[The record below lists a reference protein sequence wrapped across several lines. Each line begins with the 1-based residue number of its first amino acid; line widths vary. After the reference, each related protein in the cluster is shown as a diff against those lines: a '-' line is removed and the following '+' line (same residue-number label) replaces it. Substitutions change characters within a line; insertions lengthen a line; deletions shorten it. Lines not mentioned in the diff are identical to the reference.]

1 MRKSLAILAML
12 AAFCLPAQGAA
23 QGLTKH
29 KLLVVSIDGMD
40 WRYLRDADALG
51 LKLPN
56 IRKLLARSQVAD
68 GVVGVWPTVTWP
80 SHTSML
86 TGEPPFRHGILANAS
101 GPLDV
106 SQSYWSA
113 TKIKVPTLTQCATAA
128 GLTTAAVNWPVTVNA
143 NLTWNL
149 PEAYAK
155 RNGDSSDL
163 ESVDRYGTPGLVAEI
178 TRAHPS
184 FAYRWLDDR
193 TRTLATVYLLKIK
206 KPDLLLL
213 HLAELDSESH
223 EEGPFTSSAN
233 AVAER
238 TDELIGDI
246 LKAMPKDYDVA
257 LVSDHGFERIDHV
270 ANLRTMAAS
279 AGVGGEM
286 KITGGLV
293 TTTDAQV
300 ADWLRRQAGK
310 GDVGREI
317 AHDEVMRFAGLDVL
331 AAFEP
336 AAHVIFGN
344 AAGGPAHTPSA
355 AAGTHGFWPTRP
367 DYHSIFALSGP
378 GTKPGKIGEIEMV
391 SLRDRFAQLLGLTCP
406 ASSR

>member
-1 MRKSLAILAML
+1 MRKSLAILALL
-12 AAFCLPAQGAA
+12 AAFCLPGAAQGAA
-23 QGLTKH
+23 KH
-29 KLLVVSIDGMD
+29 KLLLVSIDGMD

-68 GVVGVWPTVTWP
+68 GVIGVWPTVTWP
-80 SHTSML
+80 SHTTML

-101 GPLDV
+101 GPLDI

-113 TKIKVPTLTQCATAA
+113 AKIKAPTLTQCAADA
-128 GLTTAAVNWPVTVNA
+128 GLTTAAINWPVTVNA
-143 NLTWNL
+143 NLNWNL

-163 ESVDRYGTPGLVAEI
+163 ASVDRYGTPGLVAEI
-178 TRAHPS
+178 TRTYPS

-193 TRTLATVYLLKIK
+193 TRTLATVYLLKTK

-213 HLAELDSESH
+213 HLAELDSEAH
-223 EEGPFTSSAN
+223 EEGPFTPSAN

-238 TDELIGDI
+238 SDELIGDI
-246 LKAMPKDYDVA
+246 LKALPKDYAVA

-270 ANLRTMAAS
+270 ANLKVMAAA
-279 AGVGGEM
+279 AGISVEM
-286 KITGGLV
+286 KIAGGLV
-293 TTTDAQV
+293 STTDAQ
-300 ADWLRRQAGK
+300 AANWLRQQAGR
-310 GDVGREI
+310 GDVGRQI
-317 AHDEVMRFAGLDVL
+317 APDELKRFAGFDAL

-336 AAHVIFGN
+336 APHVVFGN
-344 AAGGPAHTPSA
+344 ASSGPAHTPSA
-355 AAGTHGFWPTRP
+355 NAGTHGFWPTRP

-378 GTKPGKIGEIEMV
+378 DIKPDKLGEIEMV
-391 SLRDRFAQLLGLTCP
+391 SLRDRFARVLGLSCP
-406 ASSR
+406 ASGR

>member
-1 MRKSLAILAML
+1 MRKQLAIVAAL
-12 AAFCLPAQGAA
+12 AALCLPVQAA
-23 QGLTKH
+23 AKH
-29 KLLVVSIDGMD
+29 KLLIVSVDGMD

-56 IRKLLARSQVAD
+56 IRKLLAHAQVAD

-86 TGEPPFRHGILANAS
+86 TGVAPFRHGILANAS
-101 GPLDV
+101 GPLDIT
-106 SQSYWSA
+106 QSYWSA
-113 TKIKVPTLTQCATAA
+113 TKIKAPTLTQCATAA

-155 RNGDSSDL
+155 RSGDSSDL
-163 ESVDRYGTPGLVAEI
+163 ESVDRYGTPGLVAQI

-184 FAYRWLDDR
+184 FGYRWLDDR
-193 TRTLATVYLLKIK
+193 TRTVATVYLLQHKQ
-206 KPDLLLL
+206 PDLLLL
-213 HLAELDSESH
+213 HLAELDSEAH
-223 EEGPFTSSAN
+223 EEGPFTPAAN

-238 TDELIGDI
+238 SDELIGDI
-246 LKAMPKDYDVA
+246 LKALPKGYDVA

-270 ANLRTMAAS
+270 ANLKAMAAA
-279 AGVGGEM
+279 AGVSGEM
-286 KITGGLV
+286 KIAGGLV
-293 TTTDAQV
+293 TTTDAKT
-300 ADWLRRQAGK
+300 ADWLRTQSGK

-317 AHDEVMRFAGLDVL
+317 PHDELMRFAGFDAL

-336 AAHVIFGN
+336 APHVIFGT

-355 AAGTHGFWPTRP
+355 NAGTHGFWPTRA

-378 GTKPGKIGEIEMV
+378 GIKPGKLGEIEMV
-391 SLRDRFAQLLGLTCP
+391 SLKDRFAQVLGLRCP
-406 ASSR
+406 L